1 MRRRLF
7 QLLVVALALAV
18 AVVAVDVVVRY
29 SDGDFSGDYQLTG
42 VFSRADFGLEP
53 GSAVVH
59 RGVHVGR
66 VTTIALHHGHAQ
78 VQMAIDPSFRIPT
91 DVVAVIEPIN
101 VFGADQISLDFPE
114 QSTDPT
120 LRPGATITTTKVA
133 PGLENLFAAAA
144 PLLSR
149 LDTTDLNTVLTNL
162 AQAAQGEGP
171 TMRASIDEGAKLA
184 SFLDETLPAQIA
196 ALDSFTGFAQALAP
210 TASSFDSLGA
220 SSNRLLPALN
230 ANSAAYKQL
239 LATLTPFAENL
250 AQFLSAYHP
259 DIETLLAK
267 GADVSRLILAD
278 RQDIGTLVSGLAV
291 YEDKIRSVADPAEVL
306 PNGTIF
312 AYFDVF
318 LTLKNLNQLICGLL
332 DPAVPGLSFL
342 APLRQALTGAG
353 TPIQCPAATNA
364 STATTTTTTPTA
376 SSASGASVPAS
387 SASGPLSAAAQAA
400 RNLST
405 DLYGAL
411 GAPTSS
417 GSSAGSGS
425 SASSSGSGA
434 LRQILGGLL

>member
-1 MRRRLF
+1 MKHRLL
-7 QLLVVALALAV
+7 QLLVVVVALAV

-29 SDGDFSGDYQLTG
+29 SDGDFSGDYRLTG
-42 VFSRADFGLEP
+42 VFPRAGYGLEP

-59 RGVHVGR
+59 RGVQVGR
-66 VTTIALHHGHAQ
+66 VTTIALRRGHAQ

-91 DVVAVIEPIN
+91 DVVATIEPVN

-114 QSTDPT
+114 QPTDPA
-120 LRPGATITTTKVA
+120 LRPGATITATKVA

-149 LDTTDLNTVLTNL
+149 LDTTDLNTVITNL
-162 AQAAQGEGP
+162 AQAAHGEGP
-171 TMRASIDEGAKLA
+171 TTRAAIDEGAKLA
-184 SFLDETLPAQIA
+184 AFLDETLPAQIA
-196 ALDSFTGFAQALAP
+196 ALHALTGFAQALAP

-220 SSNRLLPALN
+220 SSNELLPALN
-230 ANSAAYKQL
+230 ASSTAYKQL
-239 LATLTPFAENL
+239 LATLTPFADNL

-267 GADVSRLILAD
+267 GADVSRLILAN
-278 RQDIGTLVSGLAV
+278 RQDIGGLVSGLAV
-291 YEDKIRSVADPAEVL
+291 YEDKIASAGDPAEML
-306 PNGTIF
+306 PNGTMF

-318 LTLKNLNQLICGLL
+318 LTLTNLNQLICGLL

-353 TPIQCPAATNA
+353 TPIQCPAT
-364 STATTTTTTPTA
+364 STTTTTTTTTTTAA
-376 SSASGASVPAS
+376 SSPASGVSTPAS
-387 SASGPLSAAAQAA
+387 PASGPLSAAAQAA

-417 GSSAGSGS
+417 GASTGSGS
-425 SASSSGSGA
+425 SGSRSGSGV
-434 LRQILGGLL
+434 LQQILGGLL